1 MDKLKAEKERGITID
16 CSLSKFE
23 SDRHH
28 FTIIDAPGH
37 RDFIKNMITGTSQAD
52 VAILM
57 IASTSGEFEAGISS
71 EGQTKEHVL
80 LSYTLGVRQMV
91 VCVNKMDGNTV
102 NWSET
107 RFTEIKKE
115 VSEYLK
121 KVGYNPDKIPFVP
134 LSGWTGENLCEKSTN
149 PLSSW
154 YKGPT
159 LIEVLDNLAPPK
171 RPTDKPLRI
180 PVQDVYKISGIGT
193 VVAGKVETG
202 ILKPNTLISFGIS
215 GVNTEAKSIQMH
227 HQDIP
232 EALPGHN
239 VGINIRG
246 VAASDIKA
254 GDVAGE
260 TKNNPPRAAEEFIA
274 QIIVMNHP
282 KEIRSGYSPVID
294 CHTSHVSCK
303 FDEILNKME
312 RRTGTILEEK
322 PDSLMMGDSGLV
334 KMIPM
339 KPLCVET
346 FNEYPPLGRFA
357 VRDMKKT
364 VAVGVIKSVVKK
376 VPATKEK

>member
-1 MDKLKAEKERGITID
+1 MR
-16 CSLSKFE
+16 S
-23 SDRHH
+23 
-28 FTIIDAPGH
+28 
-37 RDFIKNMITGTSQAD
+37 
-52 VAILM
+52 
-57 IASTSGEFEAGISS
+57 
-71 EGQTKEHVL
+71 
-80 LSYTLGVRQMV
+80 
-91 VCVNKMDGNTV
+91 
-102 NWSET
+102 
-107 RFTEIKKE
+107 KKE

-134 LSGWTGENLCEKSTN
+134 LSGWTGENLCEKSAN

-159 LIEVLDNLAPPK
+159 LIEVLDNLPAPK

-260 TKNNPPRAAEEFIA
+260 TKNNPPRAAEEFVA

-282 KEIRSGYSPVID
+282 KEIRSGYCPVID

-322 PDSLMMGDSGLV
+322 PESLKMGDSGLV
-334 KMIPM
+334 KMVPI

-376 VPATKEK
+376 APATKEK